1 MAIFHFQKHR
11 NTISKEL
18 FESVYRDYYTR
29 LYYYS
34 FQFVEDSELSKDIVN
49 DVFEKLWTQ
58 RDELRTETLS
68 TYLYTL
74 VRNKCLDYLRHEKVE
89 ERYADLYETVTSD
102 DQEDMDVYEER
113 MQRIERI
120 LADLTEPTKSIF
132 MACYFRNKK
141 YAEVA
146 EDFHMSTNGIKK
158 HIMKVLRLIRKEFNL

>member
-1 MAIFHFQKHR
+1 M
-11 NTISKEL
+11 

-74 VRNKCLDYLRHEKVE
+74 VRNKCLDYLRHKKVE